1 MKILILGI
9 SGMLGHKAFEILSQ
23 NDKYEVFGTIRRKN
37 DIKEYF
43 SESKNVRNIFSGI
56 DACNLNSVLD
66 LIDNQS
72 PDLILNC
79 IGIIKQVKES
89 QNELL
94 SIEINSLFPHKLAN
108 HIKGSKIR
116 LVHVSTDCVFSGH
129 KGNYLE
135 TDNSD
140 AQDLYGK
147 TKFLGELV
155 NYSNCITIRTSIIG
169 PELKTKIS
177 LLEWFLSQKGAV
189 NGYVNAIYTG
199 FPTIELINIIENY
212 IIPNSTFSGL
222 YNVSSPLISKFE
234 LLKMISKVYKKEIII
249 NPLDEFKNNKSLN
262 CDKFIKDFKF
272 KQKPWSQMVLEMN
285 ADYNEK
291 NSVSVS

>member
-23 NDKYEVFGTIRRKN
+23 NDKYEVLGTVRSKN
-37 DIKEYF
+37 DIDEYF
-43 SESKNVRNIFSGI
+43 SESNNVRNIFSGI
-56 DACNLNSVLD
+56 DARNLNSVLD
-66 LIDNQS
+66 LIDNLR

-79 IGIIKQVKES
+79 IGLIKQVKEF

-116 LVHVSTDCVFSGH
+116 LIHISTDCVFSGD

-135 TDNSD
+135 KDNSD
-140 AQDLYGK
+140 AKDLYGK
-147 TKFLGELV
+147 TKYLGELV

-169 PELKTKIS
+169 PELKTKKS
-177 LLEWFLSQKGAV
+177 LLEWFLSQKDTV

-199 FPTIELINIIENY
+199 FPTNELINIIENY
-212 IIPNSTFSGL
+212 IFLRRKKTDFIIFL
-222 YNVSSPLISKFE
+222 LI
-234 LLKMISKVYKKEIII
+234 
-249 NPLDEFKNNKSLN
+249 
-262 CDKFIKDFKF
+262 
-272 KQKPWSQMVLEMN
+272 Q
-285 ADYNEK
+285 
-291 NSVSVS
+291 